1 VEFLGLFKIDD
12 SGKTHEIHREEFS
25 SERQLE
31 SLIQKNPEVVLE
43 GKPLLIIG
51 RQVSTDLGS
60 VIDLL
65 GISASGNTVII
76 ELKKGRTPR
85 EVLTQILEY
94 GVWVQT
100 LGYAELNKISIDNVN
115 AKSIRELYMDYFTEN
130 GLLENIIE
138 NVNKEQLL
146 VVIAKEI
153 DQRIE
158 SISRYLREKGINLR
172 CLKYS
177 FFSGESGEKYLHID
191 TIVGKEAIRGAGIE
205 LPPVSEVNAML
216 DTTIREIKSQEF
228 TAPDVY
234 EKFAVLFPD
243 EMDKLKERYKNIP
256 HFSSKT
262 YIARGLDS
270 YSRRESAP
278 FIATDKLAQAHSE
291 WGFPQVKVYKK
302 KI

>member
-1 VEFLGLFKIDD
+1 MGLFKISVD
-12 SGKTHEIHREEFS
+12 GKTIETHREEFS
-25 SERQLE
+25 SERTLE
-31 SLIQKNPEVVLE
+31 DLIQKNPEIVLE
-43 GKPLLIIG
+43 QEPLLMIG

-85 EVLTQILEY
+85 EVITQILEY
-94 GVWVQT
+94 GVWVQN
-100 LGYAELNKISIDNVN
+100 LGYAELNKMTLEKGNT
-115 AKSIRELYMDYFTEN
+115 KSLRELYMDYFGEA

-146 VVIAKEI
+146 IIVAKEI

-158 SISRYLREKGINLR
+158 SIARYLREKGINLR

-177 FFSGESGEKYLHID
+177 YFSGESGEKYLHID
-191 TIVGKEAIRGAGIE
+191 TVVGKEPRRGVSAQ
-205 LPPVSEVNAML
+205 LPLVSEINKML
-216 DTTIREIKSQEF
+216 DRSIKEIESQEF
-228 TAPDVY
+228 TAPEVY
-234 EKFAVLFPD
+234 EKFGTLFPK
-243 EMDKLKERYKNIP
+243 EMARLVERYKNVS

-262 YIARGLDS
+262 FIARGLLS
-270 YSRRESAP
+270 YSKRETARFKVTDRFIDAP
-278 FIATDKLAQAHSE
+278 SG
-291 WGFPQVKVYKK
+291 WGFSRVKVYKK

>member
-1 VEFLGLFKIDD
+1 MGEQVVSK
-12 SGKTHEIHREEFS
+12 
-25 SERQLE
+25 ER
-31 SLIQKNPEVVLE
+31 ITNHGEVYTR
-43 GKPLLIIG
+43 KP
-51 RQVSTDLGS
+51 
-60 VIDLL
+60 
-65 GISASGNTVII
+65 
-76 ELKKGRTPR
+76 
-85 EVLTQILEY
+85 
-94 GVWVQT
+94 
-100 LGYAELNKISIDNVN
+100 
-115 AKSIRELYMDYFTEN
+115 
-130 GLLENIIE
+130 
-138 NVNKEQLL
+138 
-146 VVIAKEI
+146 
-153 DQRIE
+153 
-158 SISRYLREKGINLR
+158 
-172 CLKYS
+172 
-177 FFSGESGEKYLHID
+177 
-191 TIVGKEAIRGAGIE
+191 
-205 LPPVSEVNAML
+205 EVNAML